1 MVFWNVICTFGFGCV
16 AAGAI
21 INSLITGRNK
31 NGPQDKNGPCVCT
44 IIVLRVFAKTSLQII
59 VLSLK
64 LYIHQ
69 FAERKLHA
77 LVEILN

>member
-21 INSLITGRNK
+21 INSLITGRKK

-44 IIVLRVFAKTSLQII
+44 IIVLRVFAKTSL
-59 VLSLK
+59 
-64 LYIHQ
+64 
-69 FAERKLHA
+69 
-77 LVEILN
+77 